1 MNAAHDT
8 QDDEILWYS
17 NIKEARQCVS
27 LDKSSTVSDAN
38 AFSGA
43 NIPQRFHVSIVTK
56 LFFLRQNRQVSKT
69 DHRIT
74 QIWAIL

>member
-17 NIKEARQCVS
+17 NVKEARQCVS
-27 LDKSSTVSDAN
+27 PRLRTSQVSDDAN

-43 NIPQRFHVSIVTK
+43 NIAQRFHVFIVTIFDY
-56 LFFLRQNRQVSKT
+56 FFFSAPKSTGFQNRP
-69 DHRIT
+69 
-74 QIWAIL
+74 